1 MKTDS
6 FTFFNKYKADIYII
20 RLYRKV
26 VDFARRSVLMMS
38 SARKDINYEKVRDYY
53 QT

>member
-26 VDFARRSVLMMS
+26 VDFC
-38 SARKDINYEKVRDYY
+38 
-53 QT
+53 QTQCFNDVVSTKGY